1 MNAAAVATANW
12 WDAPIIVEHTDSGVT
27 LRREWTMPRVAPR
40 SVTVIPH
47 GVIVVDGEISN
58 FDLARQPSRPLLFTT
73 TTFTHPDT
81 FEELIA
87 DPGAW
92 PDLAPAWKHLTGGPP

>member
-27 LRREWTMPRVAPR
+27 LRREWAMPPGAPR

-47 GVIVVDGEISN
+47 GVIVVDGAISN
-58 FDLARQPSRPLLFTT
+58 FDRARQPTSPLPFATA
-73 TTFTHPDT
+73 HPDT
-81 FEELIA
+81 LEELIA